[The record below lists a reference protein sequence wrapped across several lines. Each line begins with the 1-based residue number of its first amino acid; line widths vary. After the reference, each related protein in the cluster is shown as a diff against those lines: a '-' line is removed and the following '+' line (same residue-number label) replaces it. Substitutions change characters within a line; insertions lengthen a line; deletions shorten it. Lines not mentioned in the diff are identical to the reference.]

1 MQRSNQRVLI
11 AMYIIH
17 DPSEN
22 LCKIIRRFS
31 PFWYEDKKEK
41 KGRRKNGTK
50 RESFREI
57 GRILYIDLI

>member
-1 MQRSNQRVLI
+1 
-11 AMYIIH
+11 MYIIH

-41 KGRRKNGTK
+41 KGRRKNGMK